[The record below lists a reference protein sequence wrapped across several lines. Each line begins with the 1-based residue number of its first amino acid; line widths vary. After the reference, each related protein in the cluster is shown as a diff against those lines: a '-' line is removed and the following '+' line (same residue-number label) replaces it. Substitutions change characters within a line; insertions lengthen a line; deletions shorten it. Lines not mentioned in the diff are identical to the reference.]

1 MSLRDVKV
9 DLDARYL
16 GIDVWRLM
24 EAVPHFSLAKASDG
38 LRFLKKLDRDCREL
52 QSVLRQ
58 YPGVKYEPLDFV
70 YVSIQSLAVLNED
83 LVADLTRRYQWHGIV
98 WAAWLAALSPD
109 EKFVPLL
116 QDAFKRAPHN
126 KWIIDLALSQIT
138 GAISAE
144 LAEHGELIAKIRN
157 ALQPL
162 SRPTFTL
169 RLAPNEYQIEQ
180 TRIDTEVLRECYHAR
195 GPSYASKMMAAYDFV
210 NFRHT
215 LAP

>member
-1 MSLRDVKV
+1 V
-9 DLDARYL
+9 
-16 GIDVWRLM
+16 DVWRLM
-24 EAVPHFSLAKASDG
+24 DAVPHFSLAKAGSG
-38 LRFLKKLDRDCREL
+38 LCFLRKLDRDCGEL
-52 QSVLRQ
+52 QSVLLQ
-58 YPGVKYEPLDFV
+58 YPFVKYEPLDFV
-70 YVSIQSLAVLNED
+70 YVSIQSLAVLNEN
-83 LVADLTRRYQWHGIV
+83 LVADLTRRYQWRGIV

-126 KWIIDLALSQIT
+126 TWIIDLALSQIT
-138 GAISAE
+138 GVIPAE

-162 SRPTFTL
+162 SRPNFTL
-169 RLAPNEYQIEQ
+169 RLAPNEYQVEQ
-180 TRIDTEVLRECYHAR
+180 TRIDTEILRECYHAR

-215 LAP
+215 LPR